1 MLTVAEAITRAALE
15 RRESRG
21 GHFREDFP
29 GKDEAFGRVNI
40 SIQRRPD
47 GSMEV
52 MQKQLGAIRDDLQQL
67 ITEMK

>member
-29 GKDEAFGRVNI
+29 GKDEAFGKVNI
-40 SIQRRPD
+40 SIQRRQD
-47 GSMEV
+47 GSMDV
-52 MQKQLGAIRDDLQQL
+52 KQNQLQAIRDDLQQL
-67 ITEMK
+67 IKEMK